1 MDAMMETPLIKD
13 DLQQKAIQL
22 ACGTENRIVGI
33 TGQAGTG
40 KTTIMKQVYN
50 AFTDAGYSVALAAP
64 TGKAARRIGEATG
77 IPAVT
82 IHRLLEFTHPGDP
95 DEKTGKPVG
104 FSYPRRHNQN
114 RLGFDVV
121 LVDEYS
127 MVNTKLNRQLLDAM
141 RAGSML
147 RVFGD
152 ANQLPPIEDFV
163 VSDKALPELS
173 PFKKYLRGFPSVVLK
188 NIYRQ
193 GEGSDIV
200 RNAHRILHK
209 MCPQNSD
216 DFRVILTR
224 EQDDKLLAMV
234 FCDTDMFRSLN
245 HQVITPTHRGPIGTR
260 KLNIA
265 IQELVQGNRMA
276 EARVIPRYRWDKVPL
291 SLAIGDKVL
300 WTNNDYNLEIFN
312 GEIGI
317 VRDFMD
323 HGHVV
328 IDFGDRVISVP
339 PLIRYDKGDGFISY
353 DPRVQIRLAYAITTH
368 ASQGSEYESVF
379 YLMDRYAIV
388 LQDQSNF
395 YTGVTRA
402 RKKATVISDQYSFQK
417 AVVTPRSLL

>member
-1 MDAMMETPLIKD
+1 MDAIMEAPLIKD
-13 DLQQKAIQL
+13 ELQTKAIQL
-22 ACGTENRIVGI
+22 ACGTESGIVGI

-40 KTTIMKQVYN
+40 KTTIMKQVHA
-50 AFTDAGYSVALAAP
+50 AFVDAGYNVALAAP
-64 TGKAARRIGEATG
+64 TGKAARRISEATG
-77 IPAVT
+77 IKAMT

-104 FSYPRRHNQN
+104 FSYPRRNEN
-114 RLGFDVV
+114 RRLGFDVV

-127 MVNTKLNRQLLDAM
+127 MVNTKLNRQLIDAM
-141 RAGSML
+141 APGSLL

-152 ANQLPPIEDFV
+152 ANQLPPIEDFSV
-163 VSDKALPELS
+163 GHGPMPELS
-173 PFKKYLRGFPSVVLK
+173 PFKRYLREFPSVVLK

-209 MCPQNSD
+209 MCPQHSD
-216 DFRVILTR
+216 DFRVVLSK
-224 EQDDKLLAMV
+224 EQEKRLLLLVEADPTMYA
-234 FCDTDMFRSLN
+234 SLH

-260 KLNIA
+260 HLNKV
-265 IQELVQGNRMA
+265 IQEIVQKERMA
-276 EARVIPRYRWDKVPL
+276 EAHVMPRYRWDKV
-291 SLAIGDKVL
+291 SLDLVIGDKIL
-300 WTNNDYNLEIFN
+300 WTNNDYHLEIFN
-312 GEIGI
+312 GEIG
-317 VRDFMD
+317 VVLEFME

-339 PLIRYDKGDGFISY
+339 PLIKYDNGSGIVAY

-368 ASQGSEYESVF
+368 ASQGSEYESII
-379 YLMDRYAIV
+379 YAMDRYAIV

-402 RKKATVISDQYSFQK
+402 RKRATVISDQYSFQK